1 MPLPDDYPVEDLPAA
16 FAYAAWTMAALAL
29 SVPVWRWMGLL

>member
-1 MPLPDDYPVEDLPAA
+1 VFAHRQALPAA
-16 FAYAAWTMAALAL
+16 FAYAAWTLAAVAL